1 MPGGMSLGPLSAR
14 IERDAAALTAKCSEW
29 GQMDS
34 IRLGWW
40 RHGKDGFAA
49 FFGPFLLTLLTYLVL
64 TYLLTYSLTH
74 LLAYSLTHLG
84 KKGAAIAG
92 ANNCPKKEL
101 AARNVILDDLLLLIE
116 HAMPLSPE
124 ELECIR
130 LGNVVCGAQ
139 LPPT

>member
-1 MPGGMSLGPLSAR
+1 MPGGMSLGALTAR

-64 TYLLTYSLTH
+64 TYLLTHLLTYSLTRLLTYSLLTYLLD
-74 LLAYSLTHLG
+74 LLARG
-84 KKGAAIAG
+84 
-92 ANNCPKKEL
+92 
-101 AARNVILDDLLLLIE
+101 R
-116 HAMPLSPE
+116 
-124 ELECIR
+124 
-130 LGNVVCGAQ
+130 
-139 LPPT
+139 